1 MLPSKWEKNLK
12 KKSVSDS
19 IGKGNSSDN
28 HQSDDKHSTKCSKE
42 KFADVRTQSISD
54 RGSHSS
60 GKGESTEN
68 MSVDSDAVGI
78 FTDESKNFETE
89 KEAPKVGENEPN
101 GQLPSDS
108 NNNNASKQKK
118 EEKNTLESD
127 AESNGKKEL
136 AKENSSLLPG
146 MNQELENNSW
156 GNTTRAISENI
167 KTSTEIGMNWDFI
180 KELKNFKTSVSFSTR
195 QLTRMRPNR
204 RLGFDTMG
212 SKIQPKPKI
221 LIAVDVSRS
230 VKNSIVGQWWQ
241 TINQVINTN
250 TKIKSVD
257 VIQFDSDLLGKPEKI
272 QKKFKQK
279 PRLGRGGTNFQPVI
293 DYAKKHSEYDGVIIF
308 TDGEAKTPVLPSKMH
323 TRILWVLYYQ
333 SQIQPWMEKACYIN
347 SD

>member
-1 MLPSKWEKNLK
+1 
-12 KKSVSDS
+12 
-19 IGKGNSSDN
+19 
-28 HQSDDKHSTKCSKE
+28 
-42 KFADVRTQSISD
+42 
-54 RGSHSS
+54 
-60 GKGESTEN
+60 

-78 FTDESKNFETE
+78 FPDESKNFETE

-136 AKENSSLLPG
+136 AKENPSLLSGLSG

-156 GNTTRAISENI
+156 GNTTRAISEEI
-167 KTSTEIGMNWDFI
+167 KTSTEIGKNCDFI

-212 SKIQPKPKI
+212 SKIEPKPRI
-221 LIAVDVSRS
+221 LIAVDVSGS
-230 VKNSIVGQWWQ
+230 VNDSMVGQWWQ
-241 TINQVINTN
+241 VVNTVFNTN
-250 TKIKSVD
+250 TKIKSLD
-257 VIQFDSDLLGKPEKI
+257 VIQFDSDLLGKSEKI
-272 QKKFKQK
+272 QKKFNQK

-308 TDGEAKTPVLPSKMH
+308 TDGEAKTPVLPPKMH

-333 SQIQPWMEKACYIN
+333 SQIKPWMDKTSYILNQVDQEEK
-347 SD
+347 SKWK